1 MKSQLQELLRAAV
14 TTVIEG
20 SAAPMPRDILV
31 EPAKDKKNGDF
42 ASNVAMML
50 AKPLGKPPRA
60 VAEAIV
66 AALPAGGII
75 EKIEI
80 AGPGFI
86 NFFLAAGALQQVV
99 VDILRTG
106 EAFGIDSSGA
116 KGKAMVEFV
125 SANPTGPLHVGH
137 GRAAV
142 IGDCIARVL
151 AANGWDVSP
160 RVLLQ
165 RRRRA
170 DREPGACPPRR
181 VRKRPEAR
189 RRRNGRPDGLST
201 AITSPTWRRPTWRGD
216 TVEV

>member
-1 MKSQLQELLRAAV
+1 MKSQLQDLLRAAV
-14 TTVIEG
+14 ATVIEG

-66 AALPAGGII
+66 AALPRGGII
-75 EKIEI
+75 DKIEI

-99 VDILRTG
+99 VDILNAG
-106 EAFGIDSSGA
+106 DAFGIDRSGT

-137 GRAAV
+137 GRGAAV
-142 IGDCIARVL
+142 GDCMARVL
-151 AANGWDVSP
+151 AAAGWQVTKEFYYNDAGNQIANLGVSVQAVNDTLNDAHHRTTPKKASP
-160 RVLLQ
+160 RKDEL
-165 RRRRA
+165 
-170 DREPGACPPRR
+170 
-181 VRKRPEAR
+181 
-189 RRRNGRPDGLST
+189 T
-201 AITSPTWRRPTWRGD
+201 
-216 TVEV
+216 